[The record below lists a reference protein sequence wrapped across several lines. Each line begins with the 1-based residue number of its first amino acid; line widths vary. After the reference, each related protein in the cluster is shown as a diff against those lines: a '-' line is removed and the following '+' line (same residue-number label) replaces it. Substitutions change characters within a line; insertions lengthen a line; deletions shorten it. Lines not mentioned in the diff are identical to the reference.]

1 MSTPKPRKKKV
12 HENPFVIP
20 ENCSA
25 LQLNADEKAERQEER
40 RRFLTLPV
48 SEKTYQTTRMMST
61 LKKELLKELNE
72 EEGEDQEL
80 MKTRRQGKN
89 KKALPVQ
96 TAARQMLKMDMMKH
110 SFIRESRHD
119 LISLERQN
127 AVLELSLMEKRAE
140 IQKMEKVIGDEEKQ
154 LKELEKIIEKDNLQ
168 FKEILKENEKK
179 SLEAKI
185 YFEQQAKSK
194 QDKNAE
200 IRKLSSKIGAL
211 QSELEDC
218 EQTLSDYR
226 RYKELLFKLSPP
238 EWQEAQRAKM
248 DDSVSNC
255 GQGRTDRSEEDV
267 EIDPENKIHQ
277 RGSELPAI
285 RESSQASTNSTRIQD
300 SPAGID
306 GSEFEDEPDLYFTD
320 PQQLVDVVTEMTEQI
335 PSLIQNTTRVEEILE
350 DLRQATDSTRKKIEM
365 EEEQLTSQIND
376 MQQKIR
382 KEKLRAAKLKK
393 KVELHNSLSTDDQDH
408 VLAALGEKVTEVHSV
423 CVDNRSTGLSTLEK
437 LANIEK
443 YVTSLLQSLE
453 SIPEER
459 LDMMRKIKESEK
471 RIRQR
476 EEKLMEQKRKQ
487 KERMERYLERSLA
500 DVKRTSGRKLMP
512 RCIPVS
518 QTVKVTKEETHPT
531 EDEINTYLYSADDL
545 Q

>member
-1 MSTPKPRKKKV
+1 MSTPQPRKKKV
-12 HENPFVIP
+12 HENPFAIP

-25 LQLNADEKAERQEER
+25 LQLNADEKAEKQEER
-40 RRFLTLPV
+40 RRFLNLPV
-48 SEKTYQTTRMMST
+48 SEKTYQTTRMMSA

-72 EEGEDQEL
+72 EEEVDQEL
-80 MKTRRQGKN
+80 GKTRQQGKN

-96 TAARQMLKMDMMKH
+96 TPARHMLKMDMMKQ

-140 IQKMEKVIGDEEKQ
+140 IKKMERVIGDEEKK
-154 LKELEKIIEKDNLQ
+154 LKELEQIIEKDNLQ
-168 FKEILKENEKK
+168 FKELLKENEKK

-200 IRKLSSKIGAL
+200 IRKLSSKIGTL

-248 DDSVSNC
+248 DASVSNC
-255 GQGRTDRSEEDV
+255 GQGQIDHSEEDV
-267 EIDPENKIHQ
+267 KNDPENKIHQ

-285 RESSQASTNSTRIQD
+285 KESSQSSTNSSRIQD
-300 SPAGID
+300 SPAD
-306 GSEFEDEPDLYFTD
+306 LDSSEFE
-320 PQQLVDVVTEMTEQI
+320 LVDVVTEMTEQI
-335 PSLIQNTTRVEEILE
+335 PSLIQNTTRVEQMLE
-350 DLRQATDSTRKKIEM
+350 ELRQATESTRKKIEM

-376 MQQKIR
+376 MQQKIQ
-382 KEKLRAAKLKK
+382 KEKMRAAKLKQ
-393 KVELHNSLSTDDQDH
+393 KVELHNSLTTDDQDDM
-408 VLAALGEKVTEVHSV
+408 LAALGEKVTEVYSM
-423 CVDNRSTGLSTLEK
+423 CVDNRATGLSTLEK

-453 SIPEER
+453 SIPEEH

-531 EDEINTYLYSADDL
+531 EDEINTYLYNSDDSS
-545 Q
+545 